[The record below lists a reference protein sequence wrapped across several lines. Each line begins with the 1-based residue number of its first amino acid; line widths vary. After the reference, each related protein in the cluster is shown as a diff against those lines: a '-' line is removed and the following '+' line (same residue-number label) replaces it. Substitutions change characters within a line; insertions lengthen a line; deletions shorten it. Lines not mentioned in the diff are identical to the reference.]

1 MDEEMRDRHQ
11 TVSEKRFRPVAK
23 RRGSPRPHGS
33 ILSPT
38 IRGRIGNN
46 DDGRSP
52 GLWKFRV
59 GDYRVAY
66 RIEDDR
72 LVVLVVAAGDREE
85 IYDVIRRMRG
95 RYGVAPNCGDI
106 D

>member
-1 MDEEMRDRHQ
+1 MTTGDLR
-11 TVSEKRFRPVAK
+11 
-23 RRGSPRPHGS
+23 
-33 ILSPT
+33 
-38 IRGRIGNN
+38 
-46 DDGRSP
+46 

-72 LVVLVVAAGDREE
+72 LVVLVVAAGDRKE

-95 RYGVAPNCGDI
+95 RYGG
-106 D
+106 

>member
-1 MDEEMRDRHQ
+1 M
-11 TVSEKRFRPVAK
+11 KKYAVAFK
-23 RRGSPRPHGS
+23 PSAKKDLERMSKKERQSASARIDFLADNPRPNWAEMTTGD
-33 ILSPT
+33 L
-38 IRGRIGNN
+38 R
-46 DDGRSP
+46 

-72 LVVLVVAAGDREE
+72 LIVLVVAAGNRKE

-95 RYGVAPNCGDI
+95 RYGA
-106 D
+106 